1 MRKKVILMTALAA
14 GMLLVVGDL
23 QAADQVRKQFTIP
36 ATFAAMIETTACSAS
51 PGPQVTVQGTLTPV
65 GLNAEV
71 NFTIGAPG
79 HEEKTP
85 VSQEV
90 FPANQAIGLP
100 QQSVVGAVSENP
112 YIWLQLTDEKGRP
125 LTSEIFLG
133 RCDQAQFNPTASLE
147 VPSSAL
153 AEVSASACDSSAS
166 VRLDGQVEVQPISA
180 KLIFRNTNTMTG
192 PHSTIVEGAVSLT
205 LLPVAQTYPLPQQEF
220 SGGASANPM
229 ISLQFRQ
236 DNGQAIGSDIRLGR
250 CVALVK

>member
-1 MRKKVILMTALAA
+1 MRKKVILMAVLAA
-14 GMLLVVGDL
+14 SMLILVGHL

-71 NFTIGAPG
+71 LFTNGAPG

-90 FPANQAIGLP
+90 FPANQAIGIP
-100 QQSVVGAVSENP
+100 QQSVVGPVTENP
-112 YIWLQLTDEKGRP
+112 YIWLQLTDEKGKA

-133 RCDQAQFNPTASLE
+133 RCDQAQFNPTATIELP
-147 VPSSAL
+147 VSAL
-153 AEVSASACDSSAS
+153 AQVSASSCDSSAA
-166 VRLDGQVEVQPISA
+166 VRLDGQVEAQPISA
-180 KLIFRNTNTMTG
+180 KLIFRNTNTAG
-192 PHSTIVEGAVSLT
+192 RPSAIVESAVSLT
-205 LLPVAQTYPLPQQEF
+205 LIPVAQTYPLPQQEF
-220 SGGASANPM
+220 AGGATANPM

-236 DNGQAIGSDIRLGR
+236 DNGQAVGSEYRLGR
-250 CVALVK
+250 CQGLVN